1 MKKNAL
7 KIISFFL
14 VFAILFNGFYNV
26 LQYRFED
33 EDGIEGMKQFY
44 KLKENSV
51 DVMCFGSSHM
61 FVDINTAVLWDEY
74 GIAAY
79 NLGGTIQPL
88 WNTYF
93 YMKEALKTQNP
104 KLLVVDCFSASLTEE
119 YQEESGMIK
128 NTFGMKFSKNKIDAI
143 YVSAPDKHLAYLL
156 GYPGFHSRYS
166 VLEREDFVEGKG
178 IAHYDCWKGQHLL
191 TQTNEEIAGLRM
203 ENIKEIT
210 DTEEIADKQSEYL
223 QKIIDLAKEENIP
236 LLLINTPYF
245 PTEREE
251 KIYNRVAEI
260 AKENGVP
267 YINYNLFYDEMGLD
281 FSSDFADGHHLN
293 YKGTPK
299 FTRLL
304 AEDMKSLFEIP
315 DHRNE
320 TDYRDYDMMSACYHQ
335 KTANQELMETEDLEA
350 YLEGLSSEN
359 YLVVFG
365 LSGGFAYVDNYAI
378 IGNAL
383 AEYGIYPDAEAGNQ
397 FYVVNQKDGQVI
409 YSSLDNMKQ
418 TDSISTATAER
429 GQSRWDSELGS
440 YDVLSVR
447 CPTEDDY
454 KNGYSSVVVEYNHQV
469 YCPIYEG
476 LTVFVY
482 DSLNE
487 TMVETV
493 GFYLENGSFC
503 LNKWR

>member
-1 MKKNAL
+1 M
-7 KIISFFL
+7 
-14 VFAILFNGFYNV
+14 

-44 KLKENSV
+44 KLKKNSV

-79 NLGGTIQPL
+79 NLITIQPL

-143 YVSAPDKHLAYLL
+143 YVSVPDNHLAYLL

-203 ENIKEIT
+203 ENIKEIS

-223 QKIIDLAKEENIP
+223 QKIIDLAKRKHSAFVDKY
-236 LLLINTPYF
+236 PYF

-251 KIYNRVAEI
+251 KSITALQKLQR
-260 AKENGVP
+260 K
-267 YINYNLFYDEMGLD
+267 
-281 FSSDFADGHHLN
+281 
-293 YKGTPK
+293 
-299 FTRLL
+299 
-304 AEDMKSLFEIP
+304 
-315 DHRNE
+315 
-320 TDYRDYDMMSACYHQ
+320 MMSPISI
-335 KTANQELMETEDLEA
+335 T
-350 YLEGLSSEN
+350 
-359 YLVVFG
+359 
-365 LSGGFAYVDNYAI
+365 
-378 IGNAL
+378 
-383 AEYGIYPDAEAGNQ
+383 IY
-397 FYVVNQKDGQVI
+397 F
-409 YSSLDNMKQ
+409 MM
-418 TDSISTATAER
+418 
-429 GQSRWDSELGS
+429 RWDLIFH
-440 YDVLSVR
+440 LILR
-447 CPTEDDY
+447 
-454 KNGYSSVVVEYNHQV
+454 
-469 YCPIYEG
+469 
-476 LTVFVY
+476 
-482 DSLNE
+482 
-487 TMVETV
+487 MVII
-493 GFYLENGSFC
+493 
-503 LNKWR
+503 